1 MHIEHL
7 SLTNFRNYARLELS
21 LPQQPVVLHGDNAQG
36 KTSLLEAIYYL
47 ATSKSPYT
55 TSDRQLIHWRT
66 DNDPIPYARMIAE
79 FSNQQSPLQRMEVTL
94 MMDKASGATRF
105 KKTIKVNN
113 VEKRVMDVV
122 GMLNVVLFVPRDL
135 SLIEGSPA
143 DRRRFMDI
151 TLGQV
156 NRDYAEAL
164 EEYDKVLPQRNAL
177 LRRIAE
183 KRSSIAE
190 LAYWDEQ
197 LTTSGSVIISERQ
210 QFLRELESLSQQNH
224 HQLTGN
230 TETLTLQYQPSF
242 LPTFEGSGQ
251 LSFDMLGL
259 DLHRDM
265 TAEAIKPQFAEQL
278 EKEQRASIE
287 RGVTLSGPHRDELRL
302 LINGRDCGLYG
313 SRGQARTTVM
323 ALKLAE
329 YEWMKRHIGE
339 NPILLLDE
347 VVAELDSK
355 RRAFLLDRLMDNGQM
370 MVTTTELEIF
380 TPTFLEQSTLLNV
393 IEGQIVP

>member
-7 SLTNFRNYARLELS
+7 SLTNFRNYARLELT
-21 LPQQPVVLHGDNAQG
+21 LPQKPIVLHGDNAQG
-36 KTSLLEAIYYL
+36 KTSMLEAIYYL

-66 DNDPIPYARMIAE
+66 DNDPIPYARIVAE
-79 FSNQQSPLQRMEVTL
+79 FSNQHSPLQRMEVTL
-94 MMDKASGATRF
+94 EMNKASGASRF

-135 SLIEGSPA
+135 SLIEGAPA
-143 DRRRFMDI
+143 DRRRFMDV

-164 EEYDKVLPQRNAL
+164 EEYEKILPQRNAL
-177 LRRIAE
+177 LRRIGE
-183 KRSSIAE
+183 KRSSVAE

-197 LTTSGSVIISERQ
+197 LTSSGAIIISERQ

-230 TETLTLQYQPSF
+230 KETLTLQYQPSF

-251 LSFDMLGL
+251 LSFDVMGL

-265 TAEAIKPQFAEQL
+265 SAEAIKPQFVEQL
-278 EKEQRASIE
+278 QKEQRASID

-302 LINGRDCGLYG
+302 MINGRDCGLYG

-355 RRAFLLDRLMDNGQM
+355 RRAFLLDRLTDNGQM

-380 TPTFLEQSTLLNV
+380 TSTFLDNATLLNV
-393 IEGQIVP
+393 VEGQIVS